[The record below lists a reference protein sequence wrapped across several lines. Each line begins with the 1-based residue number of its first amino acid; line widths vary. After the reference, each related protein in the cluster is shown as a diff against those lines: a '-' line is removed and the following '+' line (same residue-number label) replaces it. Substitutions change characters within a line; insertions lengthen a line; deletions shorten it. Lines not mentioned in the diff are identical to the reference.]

1 MNTLTTSIT
10 KKSNDQN
17 SQLAILHLP
26 VSHSKTSLEEKVT
39 LLLTQDLIR
48 IGWRL
53 KTNTNQSFELAAP
66 PIYSKEVV
74 RQAMAYSR
82 NELLEQNWAWI
93 QDHIDLAR
101 SNLASGSDV
110 LKSKIIPRIEVC
122 ETKEQN
128 DLFRFFRYYW
138 SSPSSDY
145 VGRRM
150 RLLIRDDGLEGSPII
165 GIAAIGSSIIH
176 ISERDAWIGW
186 DIKTRTKN
194 LINIMDAYV
203 VGALPPYN
211 ELLGGK
217 LMAYVLASNELRSL
231 YKKKYARKV
240 TIIKKRKG
248 SDLVLLSTT
257 SLYGSNSSQYGRI
270 KFRKSLLYK
279 PIGLTS
285 GYGSLHISKGTF
297 EAMRELVAVN
307 GWDISNKFGMGPN
320 WRMRI
325 IRSACDI
332 LGLDSDVILQHSFK
346 RGLFAVPLATNYK
359 SFLNGKS
366 KKPIYR
372 NLPLAKLTRY
382 WQNRWLSMRKKNPEI
397 IKKVKSFLPE
407 NFNIEKTIISE

>member
-1 MNTLTTSIT
+1 MNTLAISI
-10 KKSNDQN
+10 KKKPDNQN
-17 SQLAILHLP
+17 NQLAILHLP
-26 VSHSKTSLEEKVT
+26 VSYSKTSLEEKVT

-93 QDHIDLAR
+93 QDHIDLVR
-101 SNLASGSDV
+101 SNLARGSEV

-128 DLFRFFRYYW
+128 SLFRFFRYYW

-176 ISERDAWIGW
+176 ISERDTWIGW

-231 YKKKYARKV
+231 YKKKYAKKV

-270 KFRKSLLYK
+270 KFGKSLLYK

-332 LGLDSDVILQHSFK
+332 LELDSDVILQHSFK
-346 RGLFAVPLATNYK
+346 RGLFVVPLATNYK
-359 SFLNGKS
+359 SFLNDKS

-372 NLPLAKLTRY
+372 NLPLSKLTKY

-397 IKKVKSFLPE
+397 IKKVNNFLPE